1 MDKSG
6 WAKTASRSGKFFGA
20 CDYPCERF
28 HHLPLTVAFLP
39 LCRCFSLS
47 FFRIR
52 LVFFGSIIILFF
64 FFFCLFFQ
72 AQAKLNTKYDG
83 WHREILHSFG
93 QKVAGR
99 SEGFY
104 KQLHA
109 LLNELEQQGR
119 AEDPTETSMDAM
131 TFLSMSRFQM
141 EALISGVGSH
151 ADDLLSSLVQNL
163 TQFLLKLQE
172 ASKADIEWDATVES
186 LRASERLLER
196 QRFAFP
202 TDWLWID
209 KVEGELETLQQLLRH
224 QVLLVEQNRE
234 QIVDMV
240 KRFNERVQYRLKEL
254 YSDWM
259 TQRPVSSDVSPQ
271 HASQV
276 LTRYEQR
283 LASLSSQFHAGKKA
297 KDVLGLE
304 NDDVDGE
311 QQQFT
316 PQALEEEI
324 NDMKGVW
331 NALGTLFNDVATLR
345 DTLWAAL
352 VPKKVRQQ
360 LEELLEKI
368 KKIPSRFRQY
378 DAFEEMRTHITAYLK
393 LNMLITDL
401 RTDALKERHWK
412 SIMGILKI
420 KKSLH
425 DVTLGTLW
433 GKAKPPPPLLA
444 LSQAHPSF
452 VNIWRAIDIY
462 LY

>member
-1 MDKSG
+1 MGFCS
-6 WAKTASRSGKFFGA
+6 S
-20 CDYPCERF
+20 F
-28 HHLPLTVAFLP
+28 H
-39 LCRCFSLS
+39 
-47 FFRIR
+47 
-52 LVFFGSIIILFF
+52 G
-64 FFFCLFFQ
+64 Q

-119 AEDPTETSMDAM
+119 AEDPTETTMGAM
-131 TFLSMSRFQM
+131 TFLSMSRYQM
-141 EALISGVGSH
+141 EALVSGVGPH
-151 ADDLLSSLVQNL
+151 ADDLLSSLVGNL

-240 KRFNERVQYRLKEL
+240 RSFNERVQYRLRDL

-271 HASQV
+271 HATQV
-276 LTRYEQR
+276 LARYEQR
-283 LASLSSQFHAGKKA
+283 LASLSTQFHAGKKA

-304 NDDVDGE
+304 NEDADGGE
-311 QQQFT
+311 QFT

-331 NALGTLFNDVATLR
+331 NALGTLFSDVATLR

-352 VPKKVRQQ
+352 VPKKVRQH

-368 KKIPSRFRQY
+368 KKIPSRYRQY

-412 SIMGILKI
+412 VIMGILKI
-420 KKSLH
+420 KKSLQ

-433 GKAKPPPPLLA
+433 GEVIGEEDSLLHTRKYTCVPTC
-444 LSQAHPSF
+444 LSLSLSLCVRGKHSASGAYTEIGGSGGQECRSF
-452 VNIWRAIDIY
+452 VSILIQERRKEKRKVMANAYTWRVAM
-462 LY
+462 